1 MSKRVQAPDVAQG
14 SMPRSRQINK
24 IMGKAS
30 DLKKRLLN
38 QISLYISKINFAEN
52 DVELSCDVEEKEGR
66 MFIKVEMSD
75 NILHSAENHQ
85 QRIKD
90 LTFYRT
96 NQRTLK
102 YDQSHPQS
110 ANPKCNSDSYKSPSL
125 QNKLFNERRSQ
136 LKTSNSKKTRRGPN
150 KSPAKRA
157 RDRKRHDDLRQRF
170 RSEEME
176 TPSAPESRASD
187 MSDINPE
194 KDNEPERDFQLTYRR
209 SNLNREQ
216 LYASAL
222 HSILTLL
229 FYFVF
234 YYIISQCI
242 ACNRA

>member
-1 MSKRVQAPDVAQG
+1 
-14 SMPRSRQINK
+14 
-24 IMGKAS
+24 MGKAS

-66 MFIKVEMSD
+66 MSIKVELSD
-75 NILHSAENHQ
+75 NISQNHQ
-85 QRIKD
+85 QRTSERIQD

-96 NQRTLK
+96 KTPNTTLYRTKTLK
-102 YDQSHPQS
+102 YDQSPPQS

-125 QNKLFNERRSQ
+125 QNKLFIERSQ
-136 LKTSNSKKTRRGPN
+136 PKTSKKKTRRGPN

-157 RDRKRHDDLRQRF
+157 RDRKRHDDQRQRF

-176 TPSAPESRASD
+176 TPSTPESRASD

-194 KDNEPERDFQLTYRR
+194 SDNEPERDIQLTYRR

-216 LYASAL
+216 LYASVL
-222 HSILTLL
+222 HSILSLL

-234 YYIISQCI
+234 YYIYH
-242 ACNRA
+242 RRV